1 MSNEMGQMIN
11 LDDIKVAFASV
22 GGLGHWWILEID
34 MILKVA
40 ISVASLVYIVLKC
53 KGLIDK
59 KKD

>member
-1 MSNEMGQMIN
+1 MIN

-40 ISVASLVYIVLKC
+40 ISVASLFYIVLKC
-53 KGLIDK
+53 KHLIEKEK
-59 KKD
+59 K